1 MVPLLERKLSL
12 SILNIS
18 ILLKTNYNK
27 QRAINGYKAVIPY
40 GLLEERGT
48 DVCTDNNISIFYI
61 ITYHKKPV
69 ISSHSVTPR
78 VPIFSAYH
86 FWRHLWSLFK
96 TDVGQHGIYLLF
108 NKQDKNYCFVLLKQ
122 TPCFSDPCM
131 SNSTC
136 EVNYRENDYHCSTC
150 PPFYIFKIAIKV
162 SPSPPFPSPFFS
174 FRLVFLFF
182 LCFFLLLLS

>member
-69 ISSHSVTPR
+69 ISSHSVTPLCR
-78 VPIFSAYH
+78 FLVLITFDVICD
-86 FWRHLWSLFK
+86 LF
-96 TDVGQHGIYLLF
+96 
-108 NKQDKNYCFVLLKQ
+108 LKQ
-122 TPCFSDPCM
+122 T
-131 SNSTC
+131 
-136 EVNYRENDYHCSTC
+136 
-150 PPFYIFKIAIKV
+150 
-162 SPSPPFPSPFFS
+162 
-174 FRLVFLFF
+174 
-182 LCFFLLLLS
+182 